1 MDLNGV
7 AYSGDG
13 SGVAAVEVSA
23 DLGRTWHLAA
33 VNRREVLRDDSSKD
47 WHWVRWHASLQL
59 PPAAA
64 ARVEAM
70 PPLRKRVEGGGDS
83 GSSLSGSGSGPSAP
97 LDDVNVPSV
106 ALPSVQRQAFVKT
119 ARPPAFPAPE
129 EAPQVWCRAFT
140 DAGEGQ
146 KEVSEWRGGYNYN
159 GYHKVHIEPAE

>member
-1 MDLNGV
+1 MNGV

-13 SGVAAVEVSA
+13 SGVTVVEVSA

-33 VNRREVLRDDSSKD
+33 LNRREVLRDDSSKD
-47 WHWVRWHASLQL
+47 WHWVRWRASLQL

-70 PPLRKRVEGGGDS
+70 PPRWKRVEGG
-83 GSSLSGSGSGPSAP
+83 SGSGSGSEPSAP
-97 LDDVNVPSV
+97 LDDVNVPSI

-119 ARPPAFPAPE
+119 AKPPAFPSPE

-140 DAGEGQ
+140 DAGESQ

-159 GYHKVHIEPAE
+159 GYHKVHIEPAEGA